1 MAYEMNNE
9 TGSFFQPRADQ
20 SIYYQ
25 GKIKIGNQETEAL
38 IIRIQKK
45 DGSSIFRIFADIGG
59 IKPLTDSDKEK
70 YKQNPPSVNGGFTK
84 DYVEYWFTAWT
95 KTTKDGDKMLSATIQ
110 PKEEQKEIPQQN
122 KSQEFETDFKTDF

>member
-25 GKIKIGNQETEAL
+25 GKIKVDNQETEAL
-38 IIRIQKK
+38 IIKIQKK
-45 DGSSIFRIFADIGG
+45 DGSSIFRIFSDIGG

-84 DYVEYWFTAWT
+84 DFREFWFTAWT

-110 PKEEQKEIPQQN
+110 QKEEQKEIPQQN
-122 KSQEFETDFKTDF
+122 KSQEFQTDFKTDF